1 MYALQACQ
9 DQEGSPNVV
18 TGTLHDFDL
27 DVYALLDPRATL
39 SFVTP
44 YITVQC
50 NASPETLSEP
60 FSVSTP
66 VGDPIIA
73 RRVYRNCSVTVSQ
86 KVTSANLVEL

>member
-44 YITVQC
+44 YITVQF
-50 NASPETLSEP
+50 NVTAESLSEP
-60 FSVSTP
+60 FSVSTV
-66 VGDPIIA
+66 VGDPVIA
-73 RRVYRNCSVTVSQ
+73 RRVFRNFSVIVS
-86 KVTSANLVEL
+86 